1 LAVPFAFFASFAVQQ
16 RRGRADIRGV
26 KIVLVLLFVAGCAP
40 SLPAAID
47 IRGGPCEA
55 VQFRAA
61 TAAELPAVPLHELVV
76 AVNGRICHREGVPG
90 DAVVYGELAAL
101 CAGAS
106 IFEPGS
112 NLVEVAL
119 VPPGCGARRPVA
131 RRRTRCEAPEPD

>member
-1 LAVPFAFFASFAVQQ
+1 
-16 RRGRADIRGV
+16 V
-26 KIVLVLLFVAGCAP
+26 KSVLPLLLVAGCAP

-47 IRGGPCEA
+47 IRGAPCEA

-61 TAAELPAVPLHELVV
+61 TSAALPAVPLHELVI

-90 DAVVYGELAAL
+90 DAVVYGEVASL
-101 CAGAS
+101 CPGAS
-106 IFEPGS
+106 LFEPGS

-131 RRRTRCEAPEPD
+131 RRSARCEAPEPD